1 MNFTSRFSKLN
12 ITSLLQVIQIKNRS
26 DEYIE
31 PGDKIGARLSVQ
43 NFKYENKGGW
53 PGLSIL
59 PKVKNLIDIGIG
71 HQGTFGLYKFF
82 PDSRYIFIDPLDETR
97 LAVQSL
103 LELGKEHHFVCTALG
118 ASDGQTSLNV
128 RHPIS
133 QSGVYRYE
141 NEDLSNVEVR
151 TVPVKSL
158 DTVVAELNLKG
169 SLGIKIDVEG
179 FEMEVLK
186 GASKALDLA
195 HFVILELPIG
205 SRVLSSYS
213 FEDAIIFM
221 KKFLPHHR
229 SGMGQTTRCGISH

>member
-1 MNFTSRFSKLN
+1 MNILN
-12 ITSLLQVIQIKNRS
+12 LAV
-26 DEYIE
+26 
-31 PGDKIGARLSVQ
+31 KIGARLFTSR
-43 NFKYENKGGW
+43 KTSIYENKGGW

-128 RHPIS
+128 RLPIS

-141 NEDLSNVEVR
+141 NEDLSNVELGR
-151 TVPVKSL
+151 CQ
-158 DTVVAELNLKG
+158 LKVWIQ
-169 SLGIKIDVEG
+169 L
-179 FEMEVLK
+179 L
-186 GASKALDLA
+186 
-195 HFVILELPIG
+195 
-205 SRVLSSYS
+205 RN
-213 FEDAIIFM
+213 
-221 KKFLPHHR
+221 
-229 SGMGQTTRCGISH
+229 

>member
-1 MNFTSRFSKLN
+1 MNILN
-12 ITSLLQVIQIKNRS
+12 FAV
-26 DEYIE
+26 
-31 PGDKIGARLSVQ
+31 KIVTRL
-43 NFKYENKGGW
+43 FIGRKAPKYQNKGGW

-82 PDSRYIFIDPLDETR
+82 PDSRYIFIDPLEETK
-97 LAVQSL
+97 LSVQSL
-103 LELGKEHHFVCTALG
+103 LELGKEHNFVCTALG
-118 ASDGQTSLNV
+118 ATSGTTSLNV

-141 NEDLSNVEVR
+141 DEDLSKVEVR

-158 DTVVAELNLKG
+158 DMVLKESNLKG

-179 FEMEVLK
+179 YEMEVLK
-186 GASKALDLA
+186 GASKALELA
-195 HFVILELPIG
+195 QFVILELPIG
-205 SRVLSSYS
+205 RPRFSGSYS

-221 KKFLPHHR
+221 KKRNFCVSSIRASGDGTDHCDVAFLKLN
-229 SGMGQTTRCGISH
+229 SNQND